1 MKDGNTSMNAI
12 QKLYKHFTYN
22 LTARKAMAVVLGN
35 LILGFGCA
43 LLAYSLMGNEPY
55 TAMNMAM
62 SGGFGMGLGNYQLI
76 VNFVLLIA
84 QLIWGRKYIGF
95 GSIINM
101 FFLGYII
108 EFSGYAIQS
117 MFGSSDGYGFG
128 LCLIIMAV
136 AFLFMTFGLSM
147 YQIASVGVAPYDYVA
162 WGLTDHFPTPF
173 FANRM
178 IGDFCCVLI
187 IVLSVFGGLI
197 TWQTSHLGI
206 GTIVGAFCLGPF
218 INFFNKYNRVWIEG
232 KGKKE

>member
-1 MKDGNTSMNAI
+1 MI

-22 LTARKAMAVVLGN
+22 LTFRRALAVVLGN

-62 SGGFGMGLGNYQLI
+62 SGGFHMGLGNYQLI
-76 VNFVLLIA
+76 VNCILLIA
-84 QLIWGRKYIGF
+84 QLIWGRYYIGF
-95 GSIINM
+95 GSIINL

-108 EFSGYAIQS
+108 EFSCYAIQG
-117 MFGSSDGYGFG
+117 MFGSSEQYSFV
-128 LCLIIMAV
+128 LRIVIMAI

-162 WGLTDHFPTPF
+162 WGLTDHFPIPF
-173 FANRM
+173 FVSRM

-187 IVLSVFGGLI
+187 IILAVFSGLI
-197 TWQTSHLGI
+197 TWQNSHLGI

-218 INFFNKYNRVWIEG
+218 INFFNKYNRVWIE
-232 KGKKE
+232 KK

>member
-1 MKDGNTSMNAI
+1 MNTI
-12 QKLYKHFTYN
+12 EKLYKHFTYN
-22 LTARKAMAVVLGN
+22 LTTRKAHAVVLGN
-35 LILGFGCA
+35 FILGFGCA

-62 SGGFGMGLGNYQLI
+62 SGGFHMGLGNYQLI
-76 VNFVLLIA
+76 VNCILLIA
-84 QLIWGRKYIGF
+84 QLIWGRNYIGF
-95 GSIINM
+95 GSIVNM

-108 EFSGYAIQS
+108 EFSGYAIQA
-117 MFGSSDGYGFG
+117 MFGNSEGYSFV
-128 LCLIIMAV
+128 LRLIIMVV

-173 FANRM
+173 FVNRM
-178 IGDFCCVLI
+178 IGDFCCVLVI
-187 IVLSVFGGLI
+187 ILAVFSGLI

-232 KGKKE
+232 KKE